1 MATFRK
7 RNGRWYAEIY
17 RKGNRKGKTFHTKA
31 EAIQWAAAEEREASM
46 LVPNKLVSEAMER
59 YAEEVSP
66 TKRGK
71 RWEQIRLTMFG
82 KDDLAKVNLRDLDQS
97 HISAWRDR
105 RLRSVSAESV
115 RREWSLLSNVFS
127 VAMNEWKWLI
137 AHPMKGVKRPAPAQP
152 RTRRV
157 DDDEINRLS
166 LALGYEGGTAETET
180 ARVALAMLFSLETA
194 MRAGE
199 IVGLTD
205 KDVDIGKRVA
215 HLPKTKNG
223 NSRDVPLSKRAV
235 DVLEHLPEV
244 EPGAPLFGL
253 KSSSLD
259 TLFRKAKGRALI
271 EDLHFHDLRAEALT
285 RMAMPKERGGKG
297 IDVMTLARIS
307 GHKDLR
313 ILMNTYYRETAEDIA
328 ARLD

>member
-31 EAIQWAAAEEREASM
+31 EAIQWAAAEEREASA
-46 LVPNKLVSEAMER
+46 LIPNKLVSDVLDR
-59 YAEEVSP
+59 YSEEVSV
-66 TKRGK
+66 TKRGV
-71 RWEQIRLTMFG
+71 RWEQIRLKMIE
-82 KDDLAKVNLRDLDQS
+82 KDDLAKVHLRDLDQS

-127 VAMNEWKWLI
+127 VAMNEWKWL
-137 AHPMKGVKRPAPAQP
+137 AQHPMKGVKRPAPAQP

-157 DDDEINRLS
+157 DDDEISRLS
-166 LALGYEGGTAETET
+166 LALGYEGGTADTET

-205 KDVDIGKRVA
+205 KDVDTSKRVA

-235 DVLEHLPEV
+235 EVIGCLPEA

-253 KSSSLD
+253 KGASLD
-259 TLFRKAKGRALI
+259 SLFRKAKSRALI
-271 EDLHFHDLRAEALT
+271 EDLHFHDIRREALT
-285 RMAMPKERGGKG
+285 RMASKVS
-297 IDVMTLARIS
+297 VMDLAKIS

-313 ILMNTYYRETAEDIA
+313 ILLAVYYAPTMSDISKQ
-328 ARLD
+328 LDAD